1 MVNVYPLVKILPEHE
16 AKKLLVE
23 HNIPTTNFRKIKRRE
38 DLQKLD
44 LKYPLALKVSSPKIL
59 HKTDVGAIALNI
71 RNKEEL
77 IEKYDKMRKKF
88 KEEIFLVEEMV
99 PQGVEVI
106 AGIYNDKLF
115 KKCIMAG
122 IGGIYTEIY
131 NDVSFR
137 LLPVKKRDL
146 YDMIKDLKGYKIFEG
161 YRKKV
166 DKEAF
171 VDILLKISKIGEK
184 MKINQMDLNPIF
196 LYEKGAKVIDA
207 KIIMEE

>member
-1 MVNVYPLVKILPEHE
+1 
-16 AKKLLVE
+16 
-23 HNIPTTNFRKIKRRE
+23 
-38 DLQKLD
+38 
-44 LKYPLALKVSSPKIL
+44 KIL

-71 RNKEEL
+71 KNKKEL
-77 IEKYDKMRKKF
+77 IEKYNEMRKKF
-88 KEEIFLVEEMV
+88 KEEIFLVEEML

-131 NDVSFR
+131 NDIAFR
-137 LLPVKKRDL
+137 MLPVKKEEL
-146 YDMIKDLKGYKIFEG
+146 YDMLKDLKGHKIFEG
-161 YRKKV
+161 YRRKV
-166 DKEAF
+166 DKDAF
-171 VDILLKISKIGEK
+171 VDILFKISKIGEK
-184 MKINQMDLNPIF
+184 MNISQMDLNPIF

>member
-1 MVNVYPLVKILPEHE
+1 MKILPEHE
-16 AKKLLVE
+16 VKKLLIK
-23 HNIPTTNFRKIKRRE
+23 HNIPTTKFKIIKKSK
-38 DLQKLD
+38 DIDNLN

-71 RNKEEL
+71 KNKKEL
-77 IEKYDKMRKKF
+77 IEKYNEMRKKF
-88 KEEIFLVEEMV
+88 KEEIFLVEEML

-131 NDVSFR
+131 NDIAFR
-137 LLPVKKRDL
+137 MLPVKKEEL
-146 YDMIKDLKGYKIFEG
+146 YDMLKDLKGHKIFEG
-161 YRKKV
+161 YRRKV
-166 DKEAF
+166 DKDAF
-171 VDILLKISKIGEK
+171 VDILFKISKIGEK
-184 MKINQMDLNPIF
+184 MNISQMDLNPIF

>member
-1 MVNVYPLVKILPEHE
+1 MKVLPEHE
-16 AKKLLVE
+16 VKKLLME
-23 HNIPTTNFRKIKRRE
+23 HGIPTTNFRIIKNRE
-38 DLQKLD
+38 DMKNLD

-71 RNKEEL
+71 RNREEL
-77 IEKYDKMRKKF
+77 FEKYNEMRKKF
-88 KEEIFLVEEMV
+88 DNEIFLVEEMA
-99 PQGVEVI
+99 PQGLEVI

-122 IGGIYTEIY
+122 VGGIYAEIY
-131 NDVSFR
+131 NDVAFR
-137 LLPVKKRDL
+137 MLPVKKEDL
-146 YDMIKDLKGYKIFEG
+146 YDMLRDLKGYKIFEG

-171 VDILLKISKIGEK
+171 VEILLKISEIGEK

-196 LYEKGAKVIDA
+196 LYEEGAKVIDA

>member
-1 MVNVYPLVKILPEHE
+1 MKILPEHE
-16 AKKLLVE
+16 VKKLLVE
-23 HNIPTTNFRKIKRRE
+23 HGIPTTNFRIVKKLE
-38 DLQKLD
+38 ELNDLD
-44 LKYPLALKVSSPKIL
+44 LNYPLALKVSSPKIL
-59 HKTDVGAIALNI
+59 HKTDMGAIALNI
-71 RNKEEL
+71 KNKEEL
-77 IEKYDKMRKKF
+77 IEKYNELRRKF
-88 KEEIFLVEEMV
+88 KKETFLVEEMA
-99 PQGVEVI
+99 PKGIELI

-122 IGGIYTEIY
+122 IGGIYTEVY

-137 LLPVKKRDL
+137 LLPVKRDDL
-146 YDMIKDLKGYKIFEG
+146 YDMLKDLKGYKIFEG

-171 VDILLKISKIGEK
+171 IDILLKIARIGRK

-207 KIIMEE
+207 KIVMED

>member
-1 MVNVYPLVKILPEHE
+1 MKILPEHE
-16 AKKLLVE
+16 VKELLIK
-23 HNIPTTNFRKIKRRE
+23 NGIPTTNFRIIKNFE
-38 DLQKLD
+38 DIKNLD

-71 RNKEEL
+71 KNEKEV
-77 IEKYDKMRKKF
+77 IEKYNEMKRKF
-88 KEEIFLVEEMV
+88 KEEIFLIEEMV
-99 PQGVEVI
+99 PQGVEMI

-122 IGGIYTEIY
+122 FGGIYTEIY

-137 LLPVKKRDL
+137 MLPVKKEDI
-146 YDMIKDLKGYKIFEG
+146 YDMLKDLRCYKIFEG

-171 VDILLKISKIGEK
+171 VDILLKLSKIGEK

>member
-1 MVNVYPLVKILPEHE
+1 MKILPEHE
-16 AKKLLVE
+16 VKELLKK
-23 HNIPTTNFRKIKRRE
+23 NGIPTTNFRIIRRGDDIKS
-38 DLQKLD
+38 LG

-59 HKTDVGAIALNI
+59 HKTDVGAIELNI
-71 RNKEEL
+71 KNEEEL
-77 IEKYDKMRKKF
+77 IEKYDEMRKKF
-88 KEEIFLVEEMV
+88 KEEIFIVEEMA
-99 PQGVEVI
+99 PQGVEMI

-115 KKCIMAG
+115 KKCIMVG
-122 IGGIYTEIY
+122 FGGIYTEIY

-137 LLPVKKRDL
+137 MLPVKKEDI
-146 YDMIKDLKGYKIFEG
+146 YDMLKDLKCYKIFEG

-196 LYEKGAKVIDA
+196 LYEEGVKVIDA